1 MPVSDVEVW
10 VDSNGD
16 QTCDLKLNRPFG
28 VTYSR
33 RFMVDGEATFR
44 LTNDDSQRSTV
55 AIKRRAAIVHTA
67 TATVLWSGRVCQSR
81 EVEVDA

>member
-28 VTYSR
+28 VTYR
-33 RFMVDGEATFR
+33 DG
-44 LTNDDSQRSTV
+44 SWST
-55 AIKRRAAIVHTA
+55 
-67 TATVLWSGRVCQSR
+67 GRPHS
-81 EVEVDA
+81 D